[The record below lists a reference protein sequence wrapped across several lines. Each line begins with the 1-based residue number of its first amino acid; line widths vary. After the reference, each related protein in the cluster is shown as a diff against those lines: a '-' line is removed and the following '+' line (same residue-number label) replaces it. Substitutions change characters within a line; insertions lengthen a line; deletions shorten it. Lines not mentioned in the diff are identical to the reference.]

1 MRIEDNYILSFD
13 MAVKPISKHLKEL
26 LLCVD
31 NKTKEHCNEIR
42 LRKNK
47 PVVLMIKNKCAI
59 LRNDGSVCFENKN
72 PYICSEDELNDTF
85 IRMCDYSV
93 HTHTSDITDG
103 YITIDGGHRV
113 GVVGTASRDRN
124 DNIVSIRDIS
134 FLNIRIARSI
144 KNCSEEIYSRLF
156 TDKPLSIIIAGPPTS
171 GKTTILRDLVHKI
184 SDSGVKVSVIDER
197 NEIALK
203 SIKSIAEIGINT
215 DVYSGY
221 PKTSAINIALRTMSP
236 QLIAIDEVCEDG
248 EIYAIKKASNCGVKI
263 IVTVHASSY
272 SELLTRYQIKSLI
285 DTYSFDKLVLLTG
298 ADKPGKISGIYDIQ
312 ELRDEMFRSSVSMDL
327 FCDDWNCNIRKT

>member
-1 MRIEDNYILSFD
+1 MRTEDNYILSFD
-13 MAVKPISKHLKEL
+13 LAVKPVSKHLKEL

-31 NKTKEHCNEIR
+31 SKTKKHCNEIR

-47 PVVLMIKNKCAI
+47 PVVLMINNKCGI
-59 LRNDGSVCFENKN
+59 LRNDGSVSFENVN

-113 GVVGTASRDRN
+113 GVVGTASRDKK
-124 DNIVSIRDIS
+124 DNIVSVRDIS
-134 FLNIRIARSI
+134 FLNIRIARNV
-144 KNCSEEIYSRLF
+144 KNCSAEIFTRLF
-156 TDKPLSIIIAGPPTS
+156 TDKLSSIIIAGPPTS
-171 GKTTILRDLVHKI
+171 GKTTILRDLVQKI
-184 SDSGVKVSVIDER
+184 SDGGVKVSVIDER

-203 SIKSIAEIGINT
+203 SAADIGINT

-221 PKTSAINIALRTMSP
+221 PKTAAINIALRTMSP
-236 QLIAIDEVCEDG
+236 QLIVVDEVCEDS

-272 SELLTRYQIKSLI
+272 SELLSRQQIKSLI

-298 ADKPGKISGIYDIQ
+298 ADKPGKITGIYDIQ
-312 ELRDEMFRSSVSMDL
+312 ELRDEILRGSVGMDL
-327 FCDDWNCNIRKT
+327 FSDDWNCNIRKA